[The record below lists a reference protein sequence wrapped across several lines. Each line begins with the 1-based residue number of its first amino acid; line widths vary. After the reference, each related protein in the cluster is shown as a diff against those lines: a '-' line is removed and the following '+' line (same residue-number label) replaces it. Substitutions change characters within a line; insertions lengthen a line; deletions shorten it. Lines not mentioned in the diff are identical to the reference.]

1 MMRLYPR
8 LLLTVFFI
16 CFIPG
21 VRAAGSVPVPAP
33 PELAASAYILQ
44 DFYSGEIIAEK
55 NADMRVE
62 PASITKIMTAYV
74 VFDAIRG
81 GRLSLDDQALISEKA
96 WRNPEFPGW
105 SQGSRMFAD
114 VNTKVRIA
122 DLLRGLIIQ
131 SGNDASVALAE
142 HIGGTEAAFVDI
154 MNAYAEKLG
163 LENTHYRNSTGW
175 PVEGHYTSARDIATL
190 SRALIH
196 DFPELYQ
203 LFSEKRFTYNNIS
216 QSNRNTLLWKD
227 ASVDGVKT
235 GHTQSAGYCLVASA
249 ERDGMRLVGAVM
261 GTADDDARIKY
272 AQSILNYGFSF
283 FETDKLFAANDGLK
297 DVRVWKGGAESVKVG
312 LADDLYVTIPRGE
325 YDNLK
330 STVNIKR
337 SVFAPVEQHEAVG
350 QLVVELNGE
359 TIREAPL
366 ITLDAVGRGNIVRR
380 VIDHIVYMFE

>member
-1 MMRLYPR
+1 MMRLYSR

-74 VFDAIRG
+74 VFDAIRS

-154 MNAYAEKLG
+154 MNAYAERLG

-175 PVEGHYTSARDIATL
+175 PVEGHYTTARDIATL
-190 SRALIH
+190 SRALIR

-272 AQSILNYGFSF
+272 AQSLLNYGFSF

-337 SVFAPVEQHEAVG
+337 SVFAPVEQHEEVG

>member
-1 MMRLYPR
+1 MMRLYSR

-16 CFIPG
+16 GFVPAT
-21 VRAAGSVPVPAP
+21 RAGSVPVPAP

-44 DFYSGEIIAEK
+44 DFHSGEIIAEK
-55 NADMRVE
+55 NADMRIE

-74 VFDAIRG
+74 VFDAIRSG
-81 GRLSLDDQALISEKA
+81 KLSLDDKALISEKA

-114 VNTKVRIA
+114 VNTQVSIA
-122 DLLRGLIIQ
+122 NLLRGLIIQ

-154 MNAYAEKLG
+154 MNAYAKKLG
-163 LENTHYRNSTGW
+163 LDNTHYRNSTGW
-175 PVEGHYTSARDIATL
+175 PVEGHYTTAHDIATL
-190 SRALIH
+190 SRALIR
-196 DFPELYQ
+196 DFPELYK

-227 ASVDGVKT
+227 DSVDGVKT
-235 GHTQSAGYCLVASA
+235 GHTESAGYCLVSSA
-249 ERDGMRLVGAVM
+249 ERDGMRLVGVVM
-261 GTADDDARIKY
+261 GTPDEDARIKY
-272 AQSILNYGFSF
+272 SQSLLNYGFGF
-283 FETDKLFAANDGLK
+283 FETDKLYAANDGLK
-297 DVRVWKGGAESVKVG
+297 DVRVWKGAAESVKVG
-312 LADDLYVTIPRGE
+312 LAHDLYVTIPRGE

-330 STVNIKR
+330 STVSIQR
-337 SVFAPVEQHEAVG
+337 SVFAPVAQYEAVG

-366 ITLDAVGRGNIVRR
+366 IALDAVERGNLFQR
-380 VIDHIVYMFE
+380 VIDHIAYMLE

>member
-1 MMRLYPR
+1 MMRLYSR

-74 VFDAIRG
+74 VFDAIRS

-114 VNTKVRIA
+114 VNTKVKIA

-154 MNAYAEKLG
+154 MNAYAERLG

-175 PVEGHYTSARDIATL
+175 PVEGHYTTARDIATL
-190 SRALIH
+190 SRALIR

-272 AQSILNYGFSF
+272 AQSLLNYGFSF

-337 SVFAPVEQHEAVG
+337 SVFAPVEQHEEVG

>member
-1 MMRLYPR
+1 M
-8 LLLTVFFI
+8 
-16 CFIPG
+16 
-21 VRAAGSVPVPAP
+21 PVPAP

-74 VFDAIRG
+74 VFDAIRS

-114 VNTKVRIA
+114 VNTKVKIA

-154 MNAYAEKLG
+154 MNAYAERLG

-175 PVEGHYTSARDIATL
+175 PVEGHYTTARDIATL
-190 SRALIH
+190 SRALIR

-272 AQSILNYGFSF
+272 AQSLLNYGFSF

-337 SVFAPVEQHEAVG
+337 SVFAPVEQHEEVG